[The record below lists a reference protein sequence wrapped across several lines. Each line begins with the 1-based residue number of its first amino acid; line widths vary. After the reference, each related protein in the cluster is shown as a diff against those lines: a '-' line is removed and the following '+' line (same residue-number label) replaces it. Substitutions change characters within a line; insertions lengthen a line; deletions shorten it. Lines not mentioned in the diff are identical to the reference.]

1 MCITMNLDYSLR
13 SHTAVLAGA
22 AGGAC
27 ARMFQFQD
35 FYHVF
40 YTRACA
46 ESRLDFLHV
55 NSCVIFYTH

>member
-27 ARMFQFQD
+27 ARMCQFQD
-35 FYHVF
+35 FTTF
-40 YTRACA
+40 FTRA
-46 ESRLDFLHV
+46 HV
-55 NSCVIFYTH
+55 LNRYWIFYK